1 MENKKAVGRPMKYT
15 KKTKV
20 VALRM
25 LDDRRFIEEIKQHLR
40 TKLSNYLK

>member
-1 MENKKAVGRPMKYT
+1 MKKKNAVGRPMKYT

-25 LDDRRFIEEIKQHLR
+25 LDDRKFIEEIKQHLVN
-40 TKLSNYLK
+40 KLSNYLK